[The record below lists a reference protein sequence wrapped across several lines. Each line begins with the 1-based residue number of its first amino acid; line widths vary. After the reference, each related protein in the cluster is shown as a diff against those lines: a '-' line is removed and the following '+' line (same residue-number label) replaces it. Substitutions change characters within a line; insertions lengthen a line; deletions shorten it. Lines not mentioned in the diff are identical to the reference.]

1 MVGDDLK
8 YSLTDETI
16 YQKFEEMFSPNIKKD
31 GVTVTAKSSG
41 SNYLVHYLGNW
52 PPDFPEYLHA
62 NFMK

>member
-1 MVGDDLK
+1 MDKTLN
-8 YSLTDETI
+8 
-16 YQKFEEMFSPNIKKD
+16 QKFEEMFSPNIKKD
-31 GVTVTAKSSG
+31 WVTVTAKSSG